1 MRPRAIA
8 ALLLAAGLAACADQ
22 APLPT
27 EPPQLRKSKP
37 DQARVGVN
45 VLLAEA
51 PSEHMLEQ
59 LVEFGRLRGELPEIN
74 AVFIVARESDI
85 PAIEALPFVLAAN
98 PDAERTGRPLDTV
111 SAEDFLEGLSTWNLD
126 AINVTD
132 FGPDNRVVSHDG
144 TGVYVAVLDTGLRDT
159 WRRYFPEE
167 RIATE
172 YARSFGG
179 GGVAGIN
186 VSQQPNKWEH
196 DTDSHGTHV
205 TSTILGYS
213 LRGTPIAGTAPKATV
228 IPVKVLDQTGSGWSS
243 VIAAGIRYVA
253 ELKAGPL
260 ADDPVVINMSLGG
273 PYVDAV
279 EQAAIDYAITKGVIV
294 VAAAGNYGARGMAF
308 PGSYEPVISV
318 ASAGWIHEW
327 TDCGPGERA
336 WWLACDIS
344 DPTPA
349 DEFYV
354 PGYSSRAKPGQ
365 ELDVTAPGELVV
377 GPYQLQSGHI
387 EYWFL
392 GGTSMA
398 APHVAGVVALMAE
411 KHPGLTAA
419 EAEGILE
426 GTALALVGYDAKDQ
440 GAGLIQADLA
450 LAATP

>member
-1 MRPRAIA
+1 
-8 ALLLAAGLAACADQ
+8 
-22 APLPT
+22 
-27 EPPQLRKSKP
+27 
-37 DQARVGVN
+37 
-45 VLLAEA
+45 
-51 PSEHMLEQ
+51 
-59 LVEFGRLRGELPEIN
+59 
-74 AVFIVARESDI
+74 
-85 PAIEALPFVLAAN
+85 
-98 PDAERTGRPLDTV
+98 
-111 SAEDFLEGLSTWNLD
+111 
-126 AINVTD
+126 
-132 FGPDNRVVSHDG
+132 
-144 TGVYVAVLDTGLRDT
+144 
-159 WRRYFPEE
+159 
-167 RIATE
+167 
-172 YARSFGG
+172 
-179 GGVAGIN
+179 

-377 GPYQLQSGHI
+377 GPYQLQSGRI